1 MKTWAAKVRVG
12 NVVEETQ
19 VKART
24 ITAAKRLLE
33 GQYGRGKVFS
43 VREFRG

>member
-1 MKTWAAKVRVG
+1 MRTWTAKVRVG

-19 VKART
+19 VQART

-33 GQYGRGKVFS
+33 GQYGRGKVFAVQQ
-43 VREFRG
+43 VRG